1 LRTPVL
7 KPSKEGEYFITETKS
22 NRSISIYSGKW
33 EGTLSNVCSDCHSST
48 ISSWQKTKHAKYN
61 IACESCHGPQN
72 SIAHKS
78 TKKVLTKAQEL
89 LLTQECVLNVM
100 KKNTKNGKNLGM
112 RILN

>member
-61 IACESCHGPQN
+61 IACESCHGHQN

-78 TKKVLTKAQEL
+78 TKKGSYESPRTSFNAGVCAQCHEK
-89 LLTQECVLNVM
+89 EYKEW
-100 KKNTKNGKNLGM
+100 KK
-112 RILN
+112 ILACES